1 MLNDY
6 SNEGLAIINDVIK
19 KINLHYVSGCWRLLD
34 KDFKNILEIDCKQS
48 CFYLSRTRTLSPGLI
63 DKAKSQSKN

>member
-1 MLNDY
+1 MT
-6 SNEGLAIINDVIK
+6 SSK

-48 CFYLSRTRTLSPGLI
+48 CFYLSRTRTLSPGL
-63 DKAKSQSKN
+63 